1 MNLQTKECFPPAL
14 LMSCQKKISSIFHL
28 KLMLAV
34 FKNAYITNII
44 DNLVIIPGQSEI
56 PEVDFDLGN
65 IINKERESKK

>member
-1 MNLQTKECFPPAL
+1 
-14 LMSCQKKISSIFHL
+14 
-28 KLMLAV
+28 MLAV